1 MSFRYSDKVQLRSGP
16 QTTADVWSRFPAHA
30 RPIDSAPTLGSQAI
44 KVYDPAGKPHWA
56 LWHCNAWR
64 GLAPRKDFKTG
75 AVTWAMDGSLINQAV
90 AWSS

>member
-1 MSFRYSDKVQLRSGP
+1 MWGR
-16 QTTADVWSRFPAHA
+16 QTTNPWSRFPAHA
-30 RPIDSAPTLGSQAI
+30 RPINSAPTLGSQAI